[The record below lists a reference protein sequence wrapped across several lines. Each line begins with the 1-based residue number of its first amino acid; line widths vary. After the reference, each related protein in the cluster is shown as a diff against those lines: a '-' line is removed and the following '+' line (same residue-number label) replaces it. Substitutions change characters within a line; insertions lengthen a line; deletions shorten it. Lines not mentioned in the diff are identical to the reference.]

1 MAGNIRGGFFFCANK
16 GLGLCQMKKSSQNS
30 FFGWLLAHLLA
41 QPPSRKKRR
50 KRVRPAGPPPDFQQ
64 LDRPIIPDV
73 VSVRLS
79 PDPPP
84 LNFHAVEGNRE
95 KLFSEP
101 SNQSPPSTMLKEL
114 AANDD
119 TLGQKRFLIG
129 PIKAD
134 VRYGY
139 WGYSAWGQQ
148 IRNLEDKSAG
158 PLGGRG

>member
-1 MAGNIRGGFFFCANK
+1 MQTKAWVCAK
-16 GLGLCQMKKSSQNS
+16 MKKSSQKGL
-30 FFGWLLAHLLA
+30 FGWLLAHLLA

-64 LDRPIIPDV
+64 LDRPIIP
-73 VSVRLS
+73 VRLS

-101 SNQSPPSTMLKEL
+101 SNQSPPSTTLKEL

-129 PIKAD
+129 PITAD

-139 WGYSAWGQQ
+139 WGYSAWGQH
-148 IRNLEDKSAG
+148 IRNLEDKSPG
-158 PLGGRG
+158 LLGDRG